1 MLVSSYPRPRQ
12 LRCGGCTAGGCS
24 VLSAAAGPRTTSPQC
39 LHTGQGPASCPPPDS
54 CPASCPASCLLTP
67 VLMAAPQKT
76 GGCCSASAMRVTSPA
91 AREFLAECGGQHQH
105 SCGVS
110 VVIRLSS
117 SRNLPPGGVR
127 LRVHRPEHALPRRQ
141 GRLLLHQLGVGIYI
155 YHCWSCFSGNVVKG

>member
-39 LHTGQGPASCPPPDS
+39 LHTGQGPASCP
-54 CPASCPASCLLTP
+54 ASCSLLTP

-105 SCGVS
+105 SCGVC

-155 YHCWSCFSGNVVKG
+155 YHCWSCFSDRMTT

>member
-1 MLVSSYPRPRQ
+1 MLGV
-12 LRCGGCTAGGCS
+12 GV
-24 VLSAAAGPRTTSPQC
+24 VLS
-39 LHTGQGPASCPPPDS
+39 PASPAPVWRLHCWRLLSAECCCWASHNLTSVSPHWPGPSLLPTS
-54 CPASCPASCLLTP
+54 CSLLTP

-105 SCGVS
+105 SCGVC

-155 YHCWSCFSGNVVKG
+155 YHCWSCFSGNVDVLT

>member
-1 MLVSSYPRPRQ
+1 MLGV
-12 LRCGGCTAGGCS
+12 GV
-24 VLSAAAGPRTTSPQC
+24 VLS
-39 LHTGQGPASCPPPDS
+39 PASPAPVWRLHCWRLLSAECCCWASHNLTSVSPHWPGPSLLPSLLQPPDS
-54 CPASCPASCLLTP
+54 CPHGRAPEDWRLLLGLGHEGDQPGRQGVPGRVRRSAPAQLWCPC
-67 VLMAAPQKT
+67 
-76 GGCCSASAMRVTSPA
+76 
-91 AREFLAECGGQHQH
+91 
-105 SCGVS
+105 